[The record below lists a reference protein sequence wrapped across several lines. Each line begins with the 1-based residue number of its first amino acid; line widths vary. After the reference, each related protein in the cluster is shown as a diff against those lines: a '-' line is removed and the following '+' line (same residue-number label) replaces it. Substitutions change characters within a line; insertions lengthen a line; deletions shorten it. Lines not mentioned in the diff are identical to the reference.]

1 MGRLSDRDETISLK
15 TMQGEQTWT
24 IRRIILT
31 VLSLI
36 VSLIISSALFKSW
49 SEPQVQGKLNLY
61 QSNIL
66 LQGSTLSDGDP
77 TVNLPPAIYDSLVGK
92 EALNT
97 AKTQYQEART
107 TARDTVDDLH
117 QQLQQID
124 KSTPTATVKQALTE
138 TLHTANQSLQEFN
151 LDLGLIQAV
160 QKQPIAAQQLWQ
172 QIGRDLPESSIATT
186 AEVLN
191 QLWSNEK
198 TIPATAEATINQNLQ
213 GWFRY
218 EALQQLYTK
227 QADTNK
233 LKNLQSQQRGA
244 AMTAISRLAS
254 ITIIRGGCVLLGLGL
269 GLWLAIQQ
277 LWQQRSKLVPPMT
290 GALVPVRSNILGQ
303 VINDGLPIVPWSW
316 ETIWQVLLGFFVI
329 GQLLLPQLLGIFAG
343 LSGWSPKQGSLL
355 ASAIFVLVSYLLLA
369 GLVTGFLW
377 LSLLSYRPLPPGWF
391 SFRGYKNWLWWGIG
405 GYLVATPI
413 VLLVSVVNDRLWQG
427 KGGSNPI
434 LSIVLENKDNLA
446 FLLFFLTAAVAAPVF
461 EEYLFRGFLFPSL
474 TRYMS
479 VWPAIFLSGL
489 IFAVAHLSVSEII
502 PLAVLGSI
510 LSYVYYRTGNLLA
523 SMLIHSLWNGG
534 SLLTLYLLAN

>member
-1 MGRLSDRDETISLK
+1 
-15 TMQGEQTWT
+15 MQGEKTWT

-31 VLSLI
+31 VLTLI

-77 TVNLPPAIYDSLVGK
+77 DVNLPPAIYDSLVGK

-107 TARDTVDDLH
+107 TARDTTDDLR
-117 QQLQQID
+117 QQLKQID
-124 KSTPTATVKQALTE
+124 QATSSETVKKNLTE
-138 TLHTANQSLQEFN
+138 SLRTANQSLQEFN

-172 QIGRDLPESSIATT
+172 QIGRDLPESPIATT
-186 AEVLN
+186 ADILN

-198 TIPATAEATINQNLQ
+198 TIPANAEVTINQNLQ

-218 EALQQLYTK
+218 EALLQLYTK
-227 QADTNK
+227 QAETTK
-233 LKNLQSQQRGA
+233 LQNLQSQQRGA
-244 AMTAISRLAS
+244 AMAAISRLAS

-269 GLWLAIQQ
+269 GLWLAIRQ
-277 LWQQRSKLVPPMT
+277 LWQQRSKLMPPTSGAMVPMRT
-290 GALVPVRSNILGQ
+290 NILGQ
-303 VINDGLPIVPWSW
+303 MINEGIPIVPWGW

-329 GQLLLPQLLGIFAG
+329 GQLLLPQIFGIFVAI
-343 LSGWSPKQGSLL
+343 SGWSPKQGSLL
-355 ASAIFVLVSYLLLA
+355 ESATYILVSYLLLA

-377 LSLLSYRPLPPGWF
+377 VSLAAYRPLPIGWF
-391 SFRGYKNWLWWGIG
+391 SFRGYKNWLLWGIG

-446 FLLFFLTAAVAAPVF
+446 FFLFFLTAAVAAPVF

-479 VWPAIFLSGL
+479 VWQSIFLSGL

>member
-1 MGRLSDRDETISLK
+1 
-15 TMQGEQTWT
+15 MQGEKTWT

-31 VLSLI
+31 VLSLV
-36 VSLIISSALFKSW
+36 VSLIISSTLFKSW

-77 TVNLPPAIYDSLVGK
+77 DVSLPPAIYDSLVGK

-107 TARDTVDDLH
+107 TARDTRDDLR
-117 QQLQQID
+117 QQLKQID
-124 KSTPTATVKQALTE
+124 QATSSETVKKNLTE
-138 TLHTANQSLQEFN
+138 SLRTANQSLQEFN

-172 QIGRDLPESSIATT
+172 QIGRDLPESQIATT
-186 AEVLN
+186 ADILN

-198 TIPATAEATINQNLQ
+198 MVPAAAETTIQQNLQ

-227 QADTNK
+227 QADTSK
-233 LKNLQSQQRGA
+233 LKNLQSQQRGE
-244 AMTAISRLAS
+244 AMAAISRLAM
-254 ITIIRGGCVLLGLGL
+254 ITVIRGGCILLGLGL
-269 GLWLAIQQ
+269 GLWLVIRQ
-277 LWQQRSKLVPPMT
+277 LWQQRSKLVPPGT
-290 GALVPVRSNILGQ
+290 GAIIPARNNILSQ
-303 VINDGLPIVPWSW
+303 SDELPIIPWGW

-329 GQLLLPQLLGIFAG
+329 GQLLLPQIFSIFVG
-343 LSGWSPKQGSLL
+343 LTGWSPKQGSLL
-355 ASAIFVLVSYLLLA
+355 ESAIYILVSYLLLA

-377 LSLLSYRPLPPGWF
+377 VSLAAYRPLPIGWF
-391 SFRGYKNWLWWGIG
+391 SFRGNKKWLFWGVG

-434 LSIVLENKDNLA
+434 LSIVLENKDDLA
-446 FLLFFLTAAVAAPVF
+446 FFLFFLTAAVAAPMF

-479 VWPAIFLSGL
+479 VWQSIFLSGL